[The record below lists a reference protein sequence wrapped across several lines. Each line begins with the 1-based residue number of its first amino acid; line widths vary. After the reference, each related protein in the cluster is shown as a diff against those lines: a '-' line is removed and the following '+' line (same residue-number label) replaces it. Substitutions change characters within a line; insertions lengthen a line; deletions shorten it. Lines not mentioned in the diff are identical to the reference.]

1 MTGEPVNAT
10 IAQRLT
16 RFKPGS
22 RLTKWLLLFFFLALV
37 SPTVIN
43 YSPYPLPWDESY
55 YLGRVICTNHAV
67 YDFSWSQLSECLAT
81 THKGPIMGV
90 VNLAWGRVGG
100 TYRGIGLAFVGLAL
114 FIWVLV
120 LLTYLTCLR
129 AGIPPIPLLLA
140 AATIGLNPFLRA
152 SSGAMM
158 TDTLL
163 GWSIALA
170 LMLIPLE
177 YSWPSRGFWPSIQ
190 RGLLW
195 SVAVNVGMLSKV
207 TFLFFL
213 ICVGMALLVIRTDH
227 SGEKPVRYAF
237 AGCILGTLPAMI
249 IWRYYGMN
257 FMRFAI
263 FAAWSGGAHLWDIPG
278 MTAAG
283 YLRRYFSQLGL
294 ALIPLLILF
303 ALFLRGM
310 WVEKQMRLAR
320 LLPLAFI
327 LMYLGIAAR
336 SQNRDPRFTIPV
348 MIALPLCL
356 AWTGTGKDSLKSVG
370 AVPILAALFVGMLF
384 ALPMAN
390 RPQVAPIRRAGQLL
404 ETLSQQHTA
413 SRQSTKI
420 VIATDGPE
428 FNINTFLLAEQLRG
442 DTGRPADLD
451 TLVYDAINKHTVA
464 DGLQR
469 IDAADY
475 VLFLKPGLTPG
486 PDWSRVYAPEYRVHC
501 EKVGTLLDAKTSPD
515 LDLFQIPKP
524 TVP

>member
-1 MTGEPVNAT
+1 VTGEPAHPA
-10 IAQRLT
+10 IAGRLA
-16 RFKPGS
+16 RFKPGPPVS
-22 RLTKWLLLFFFLALV
+22 RWLLLFAFLGLI

-67 YDFSWSQLSECLAT
+67 YDFTLSRLSECLAT
-81 THKGPIMGV
+81 THKGPIMGLI
-90 VNLAWGRVGG
+90 NLPWGRVGG
-100 TYRGIGLAFVGLAL
+100 TYRGIGLAFFGLAL
-114 FIWVLV
+114 FVWILV
-120 LLTYLTCLR
+120 LITYLTCLR
-129 AGIPPIPLLLA
+129 AGIPPGSLLLA
-140 AATIGLNPFLRA
+140 AATIGFTPFLRT

-177 YSWPSRGFWPSIQ
+177 YSRPSHGILPSIL

-213 ICVGMALLVIRTDH
+213 LAVGMSLLVIRTDH

-237 AGCILGTLPAMI
+237 AGCLLGALATLI

-263 FAAWSGGAHLWDIPG
+263 FAAWSGGANVWSVPG

-283 YLRRYFSQLGL
+283 YSRRYFSQLGF
-294 ALIPLLILF
+294 ALIPLLILLG
-303 ALFLRGM
+303 LFIRGI
-310 WVEKQMRLAR
+310 WIEKQMRLAR
-320 LLPLAFI
+320 LLPIGII

-336 SQNRDPRFTIPV
+336 SQNRDPRFSIPV
-348 MIALPLCL
+348 MIAMPLCL
-356 AWTGTGKDSLKSVG
+356 AWTGFRKESKSTVG
-370 AVPILAALFVGMLF
+370 AAPMFTALLLGTLL
-384 ALPMAN
+384 ALPMIR
-390 RPQVAPIRRAGQLL
+390 RPEVAPIKRAGELL
-404 ETLSQQHTA
+404 RTLSQE
-413 SRQSTKI
+413 QSAPGQSIKI

-428 FNINTFLLAEQLRG
+428 FNIDTFLLARQL
-442 DTGRPADLD
+442 GRESLQSVDLD
-451 TLVYDAINKHTVA
+451 TLVYDAINKRSLR
-464 DGLQR
+464 DGTDR

-475 VLFLKPGLTPG
+475 VLFLRSDHTPG
-486 PDWSRVYAPEYRVHC
+486 ADWQRVWAQDYRSHA
-501 EKVGTLLDAKTSPD
+501 EKAGILLDSKTSPD
-515 LDLFQIPKP
+515 MDVLKIRKAGVQ
-524 TVP
+524 